1 MTTSETSTNNSEHY
15 KEQLDRLIGI
25 RNETA
30 DILAWIE
37 EEGLAPDEEDEQVE

>member
-1 MTTSETSTNNSEHY
+1 MNTSDKSTNNSEHY
-15 KEQLDRLIGI
+15 QEQLKWLIGV

-37 EEGLAPDEEDEQVE
+37 EEGLAPEEEEEEE